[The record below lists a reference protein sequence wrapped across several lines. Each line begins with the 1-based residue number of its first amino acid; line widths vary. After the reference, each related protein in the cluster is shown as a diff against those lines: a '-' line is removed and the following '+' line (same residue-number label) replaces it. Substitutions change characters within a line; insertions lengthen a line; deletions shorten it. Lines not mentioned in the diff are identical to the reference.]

1 MHKLLNLFFLIFISH
16 QTFSQNDLFRDT
28 SIRVIENNLKFSHA
42 WAGGIN
48 AAQFNEIDINL
59 DGKKDLIVFD
69 RSGNKLIPFIKKN
82 NQYVFAPKFKELF
95 PKLRDWVIFADYNC
109 DGKNDIYSYS
119 SSGIAIYENT
129 SSSNLSFSLVTQLVF
144 SNYGSLNTNI
154 FVSPVDIPAIVDID
168 NDGDLDILTFKITG
182 GFIEYHKNL
191 AIELTG
197 NCDTVAFELESGCWG
212 NFYEGL
218 NNYTLNCQN
227 CQCPPI
233 IGDNNTKQK
242 HAGSTLLC
250 FDIDND
256 NDKDLILGDVSFN
269 NLNLIINGGNS
280 QNANMISVDSLF
292 PTNTSNTIAADM
304 DIFPAAF
311 YLDVTSDGKKDLI
324 VTSNSENNSENFE
337 SCWMYQNI
345 GSNTNID
352 FNFIQKN
359 FLQQEMIDLGAGSYP
374 TFFDHNNDGLADI
387 IVGNYGYHQIGG
399 NPRSSLA
406 LFTNIGTITTP
417 KYELESRDWQN
428 ISSLNLNINLN
439 IPALNLTPTFGDLD
453 GDSDDDM
460 ILGDANGKLHFF
472 TNTGATPASFI
483 LSEPNYK
490 NIDIGYF
497 ASPQII
503 DVDRDGLLDII
514 IGEQNGSINYC
525 QNTGN
530 TNTPIFDSVISNFGG
545 IDIENTIIST
555 GYSSPTLFDNNGVFE
570 LYSGS
575 FTGEVYKYNNIDN
588 NITGTF
594 DSIAALSISD
604 GSKSRVA
611 IQDINND
618 QKPDFIIGN
627 YSGGLSLYSSDSS
640 LISAINIDITNELL
654 IYPNPTKYLLNI
666 QGNNYGDIE
675 ISNIYGQ
682 TVLKSR
688 KSDFT
693 HKINTSKINP
703 GIYFLKINNSCSKF
717 IIK

>member
-1 MHKLLNLFFLIFISH
+1 
-16 QTFSQNDLFRDT
+16 
-28 SIRVIENNLKFSHA
+28 
-42 WAGGIN
+42 
-48 AAQFNEIDINL
+48 
-59 DGKKDLIVFD
+59 
-69 RSGNKLIPFIKKN
+69 
-82 NQYVFAPKFKELF
+82 
-95 PKLRDWVIFADYNC
+95 
-109 DGKNDIYSYS
+109 
-119 SSGIAIYENT
+119 
-129 SSSNLSFSLVTQLVF
+129 
-144 SNYGSLNTNI
+144 
-154 FVSPVDIPAIVDID
+154 
-168 NDGDLDILTFKITG
+168 
-182 GFIEYHKNL
+182 
-191 AIELTG
+191 
-197 NCDTVAFELESGCWG
+197 
-212 NFYEGL
+212 
-218 NNYTLNCQN
+218 
-227 CQCPPI
+227 
-233 IGDNNTKQK
+233 
-242 HAGSTLLC
+242 
-250 FDIDND
+250 
-256 NDKDLILGDVSFN
+256 
-269 NLNLIINGGNS
+269 
-280 QNANMISVDSLF
+280 
-292 PTNTSNTIAADM
+292 
-304 DIFPAAF
+304 
-311 YLDVTSDGKKDLI
+311 
-324 VTSNSENNSENFE
+324 
-337 SCWMYQNI
+337 
-345 GSNTNID
+345 
-352 FNFIQKN
+352 
-359 FLQQEMIDLGAGSYP
+359 MIDLGAGSYP

-417 KYELESRDWQN
+417 KYELENRDWQN

-588 NITGTF
+588 NIAGTF
-594 DSIAALSISD
+594 DSISALSISD

>member
-1 MHKLLNLFFLIFISH
+1 M
-16 QTFSQNDLFRDT
+16 
-28 SIRVIENNLKFSHA
+28 
-42 WAGGIN
+42 
-48 AAQFNEIDINL
+48 
-59 DGKKDLIVFD
+59 
-69 RSGNKLIPFIKKN
+69 
-82 NQYVFAPKFKELF
+82 
-95 PKLRDWVIFADYNC
+95 
-109 DGKNDIYSYS
+109 
-119 SSGIAIYENT
+119 YE
-129 SSSNLSFSLVTQLVF
+129 
-144 SNYGSLNTNI
+144 
-154 FVSPVDIPAIVDID
+154 
-168 NDGDLDILTFKITG
+168 
-182 GFIEYHKNL
+182 
-191 AIELTG
+191 
-197 NCDTVAFELESGCWG
+197 
-212 NFYEGL
+212 
-218 NNYTLNCQN
+218 
-227 CQCPPI
+227 
-233 IGDNNTKQK
+233 
-242 HAGSTLLC
+242 
-250 FDIDND
+250 
-256 NDKDLILGDVSFN
+256 
-269 NLNLIINGGNS
+269 
-280 QNANMISVDSLF
+280 
-292 PTNTSNTIAADM
+292 
-304 DIFPAAF
+304 
-311 YLDVTSDGKKDLI
+311 
-324 VTSNSENNSENFE
+324 
-337 SCWMYQNI
+337 NI

-374 TFFDHNNDGLADI
+374 AFFDHNNDGLADI

-417 KYELESRDWQN
+417 KYELENRDWQN

-588 NITGTF
+588 NIAGTF
-594 DSIAALSISD
+594 DSISALSISD

-703 GIYFLKINNSCSKF
+703 GIYLLKINNSCSKF